1 MSTIFKTHEQKTEFK
16 CLSEMALQEENLTM
30 EISRDKN
37 LIVRLYKKNGKL
49 KHLINYNTQTLTTYI
64 RGINYLEVLA
74 EYIHIYHKDDSK
86 YMIKCELDC
95 GKSYTIKHIGFTE
108 SIQGNILERKYKCGS
123 TYIRIYEE

>member
-1 MSTIFKTHEQKTEFK
+1 MSTIFKTHETKRQFK
-16 CLSEMALQEENLTM
+16 WLTEMALQEENLTM
-30 EISRDKN
+30 EISRDEN
-37 LIVRLYKKNGKL
+37 LIVRLYEKNGKL
-49 KHLINYNTQTLTTYI
+49 KHLINYNTQTVTTYI

-86 YMIKCELDC
+86 HMIKCELDY

-108 SIQGNILERKYKCGS
+108 IIQGHTLYRKYVDGS